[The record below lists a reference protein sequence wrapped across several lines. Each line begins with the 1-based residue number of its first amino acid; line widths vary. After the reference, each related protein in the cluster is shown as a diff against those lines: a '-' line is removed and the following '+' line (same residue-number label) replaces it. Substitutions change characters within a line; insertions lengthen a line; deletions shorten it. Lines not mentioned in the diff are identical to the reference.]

1 MRLLVRL
8 HHRTRVF
15 FRGQVLAQEYPQ
27 EVLIPVSASIS
38 VSHSSR
44 GVQLLRGTK
53 VPLLPTPN
61 KYPRKRCR
69 FPVLSRNIN
78 LVAFLDCAIKA
89 DLPTNIGCCP
99 SGPKRFHFSKC
110 YYHRDLQWWPVDQG
124 SRSGFYPTTTLSYLA
139 SRISCYG
146 LAINFLSQYIRQVSC
161 NTLLSGFQL
170 PWPPSCCQYALTSFN

>member
-69 FPVLSRNIN
+69 FPVLSRNVD
-78 LVAFLDCAIKA
+78 LVAFLDYAIKA
-89 DLPTNIGCCP
+89 DLPTNIGCCR
-99 SGPKRFHFSKC
+99 GTFVQVVLK
-110 YYHRDLQWWPVDQG
+110 G
-124 SRSGFYPTTTLSYLA
+124 SILASATTTE
-139 SRISCYG
+139 I
-146 LAINFLSQYIRQVSC
+146 C
-161 NTLLSGFQL
+161 NGGRSARAH
-170 PWPPSCCQYALTSFN
+170 ALGSVRPLRSLT